1 MKSYPCLKK
10 LLRHYQKDNDIKDLS
25 IQLKKIT
32 HNIDNVIALYHQA
45 IPLIEKNIWKNDN
58 IEARI
63 IEYQQLFKELEALIS
78 NNKTRDLRHHFI
90 IAIPVA
96 DRPQHLNTCL
106 NSVLKLCKNYNYG
119 GLNNGFYTKIKV
131 LIADDS
137 QQIENINENKNIAT
151 NYTNRGL
158 AVEYFGQAQQ
168 KEILNHLNK
177 KQLINITGNND
188 NNHFFHKGA
197 SITRN
202 ITYLK
207 LQHLQNENESSLFY
221 FIDSDQAFQVNI
233 QTGESEENTY
243 AINYFYYLDQIF
255 SRKKTSILTGKV
267 VGDPP
272 VSPAVMA
279 GTFLD
284 DLIAFIQRIAKLEP
298 DRNCRFHNTG
308 NKNNKNAIYHDMAD
322 LFGFKDSAQAH
333 EYHCTLNKQHNNNDC
348 FNDLSNKLN
357 LFFYGVHSTRKST
370 YTYQNAFE
378 SLSPARTIYTG
389 NYIFKPKYLKYF
401 IPFANLKLRMAGPTL
416 GRIIQAEL
424 GDKFVSANLPMLHKR
439 TIDTSGTV
447 EFRPG
452 VAQQDSI
459 VDLSGEFIRQF
470 FGDVMLFSMIQLTKI
485 DFPKKVIPFE
495 TIENIV
501 HETIESLQTK
511 YALKQNE
518 IMSKTNQ
525 LNALIND
532 SECWWNK
539 NASSSSAK
547 LKFEAFINN
556 ITFNFNKNAIIYK
569 TIHSKETVASYQKK
583 IAHSIMDYHDD
594 MKQWETALSNNTS
607 L

>member
-1 MKSYPCLKK
+1 MKLYPCLEK
-10 LLRHYQKDNDIKDLS
+10 LLRRYRNNNDIKDLS
-25 IQLKKIT
+25 IQLEKIT
-32 HNIDNVIALYHQA
+32 NNIDNVIALYHQA

-58 IEARI
+58 IETGI
-63 IEYQQLFKELEALIS
+63 IEYQQLFRELEALIS
-78 NNKTRDLRHHFI
+78 HNKTSDLRHHFI

-106 NSVLKLCKNYNYG
+106 NSILELCKIYNYG
-119 GLNNGFYTKIKV
+119 GLNNGIYTKIKV

-137 QQIENINENKNIAT
+137 QQITNINENKNIAI
-151 NYTNRGL
+151 NYTNQGL
-158 AVEYFGQAQQ
+158 AVEYFGQTQQ
-168 KEILNHLNK
+168 QEILNRLNK

-188 NNHFFHKGA
+188 DNHFFHKGA

-207 LQHLQNENESSLFY
+207 LQQLQNENESSLFY
-221 FIDSDQAFQVNI
+221 FIDSDQEFQINI
-233 QTGESEENTY
+233 QTGESEENIY

-255 SRKKTSILTGKV
+255 SRKKTGILTGKV

-284 DLIAFIQRIAKLEP
+284 DLIIFIQRIAKLEP
-298 DRNCRFHNTG
+298 DGNCLFHNTD
-308 NKNNKNAIYHDMAD
+308 NKNDENAVYHDMAD
-322 LFGFKDSAQAH
+322 LFGFKDSTQAH
-333 EYHCTLNKQHNNNDC
+333 EYHCTLNKPHNHNDC
-348 FNDLSNKLN
+348 FNNLSNKLN

-389 NYIFKPKYLKYF
+389 NYIFKPEYFKYF

-439 TIDTSGTV
+439 TVDTCGMA

-452 VAQQDSI
+452 VAQQDST

-470 FGDVMLFSMIQLTKI
+470 FGDVMLFSIIQLTKI
-485 DFPKKVIPFE
+485 GFPKKIIPFE
-495 TIENIV
+495 VIDNTV
-501 HETIESLQTK
+501 HETIESLKTK

-518 IMSKTNQ
+518 ITSKTHQ
-525 LNALIND
+525 LSALINNP
-532 SECWWNK
+532 EYWWNK
-539 NASSSSAK
+539 NTSSGSAK
-547 LKFEAFINN
+547 LKFEIFINN
-556 ITFNFNKNAIIYK
+556 ITFNFNKNSIIYK

-594 MKQWETALSNNTS
+594 IKQWEIALSNNTS